1 MEISHFVLLSVL
13 CVRQAKTH
21 LSHQVAQN
29 EKNMFIYI
37 ANFEFSCSLLLIFFS
52 FHFHFTVIDDEDD
65 DGIDIIMVVGLEVKW
80 HMGRWLLVPL
90 YQSHNWI
97 SMWPN
102 TIFLSSIF
110 HLLSPTK
117 SDFNLGDKWFHE
129 GCERLLTQVEYEK
142 SGKRSKSQ
150 QYVSSA
156 PFLQHCSKMILNV
169 EIYLFFL
176 KIHIFSVMKIFRW
189 LKKFIRRL

>member
-1 MEISHFVLLSVL
+1 
-13 CVRQAKTH
+13 
-21 LSHQVAQN
+21 
-29 EKNMFIYI
+29 MFIYI
-37 ANFEFSCSLLLIFFS
+37 ANFELSFCIHLLLIFFS

-117 SDFNLGDKWFHE
+117 SDFNLSDKWFHE
-129 GCERLLTQVEYEK
+129 GCERLLTKWNMKKV
-142 SGKRSKSQ
+142 GKDQ
-150 QYVSSA
+150 NLSSMCRQL
-156 PFLQHCSKMILNV
+156 PFFNIVPKWFWTWK
-169 EIYLFFL
+169 YTFFFL
-176 KIHIFSVMKIFRW
+176 K
-189 LKKFIRRL
+189 FISFL

>member
-1 MEISHFVLLSVL
+1 M
-13 CVRQAKTH
+13 K
-21 LSHQVAQN
+21 
-29 EKNMFIYI
+29 IYTFAI
-37 ANFEFSCSLLLIFFS
+37 CTFFP
-52 FHFHFTVIDDEDD
+52 FLKHTVDDDDDDD
-65 DGIDIIMVVGLEVKW
+65 DGIDIMVVGLEVKW

-129 GCERLLTQVEYEK
+129 GCERLLTKWNMKKVGKDQNLCVCRQLPSSTLFQK
-142 SGKRSKSQ
+142 VSG
-150 QYVSSA
+150 YHIGA
-156 PFLQHCSKMILNV
+156 DWN
-169 EIYLFFL
+169 
-176 KIHIFSVMKIFRW
+176 IFSQ
-189 LKKFIRRL
+189 KFVKACAGATGSDWGFPEPKWCYLSYEVPF

>member
-1 MEISHFVLLSVL
+1 M
-13 CVRQAKTH
+13 
-21 LSHQVAQN
+21 
-29 EKNMFIYI
+29 YI
-37 ANFEFSCSLLLIFFS
+37 HLLLIFFS

-110 HLLSPTK
+110 HLLSLPPKVISILVTNDSMK
-117 SDFNLGDKWFHE
+117 VVKDCWPSGIWKKWE
-129 GCERLLTQVEYEK
+129 
-142 SGKRSKSQ
+142 RSKSQ
-150 QYVSSA
+150 YMLSA
-156 PFLQHCSKMILNV
+156 
-169 EIYLFFL
+169 LFFNIIPKML
-176 KIHIFSVMKIFRW
+176 DIEVTFSYISYFFYTEKERSSFAIFFHE
-189 LKKFIRRL
+189 